1 MEIDVH
7 VGRNDKINIGNY
19 SSVSPSVNLTIKN
32 VDINKF
38 EDVYNKLSML
48 MSVMYAAETKEC
60 IDTMS
65 DINGL
70 SKSVKVYK
78 EMLDGQDFDNM
89 IKDAIKDLKVDDLPF

>member
-7 VGRNDKINIGNY
+7 VGRCDKINVGNY
-19 SSVSPSVNLTIKN
+19 STISPSVNLTIKG

-38 EDVYNKLSML
+38 EDVYKKLSML
-48 MSVMYAAETKEC
+48 MSVMYAAEIKEC

-70 SKSVKVYK
+70 SKSVKSYK
-78 EMLDGQDFDNM
+78 EMLDQQDFDKM
-89 IKDAIKDLKVDDLPF
+89 IKEAIKDLKVDDLPF